1 LRQSPVWPIRR
12 SLPYNVAMR
21 GRAGHALLTILR
33 IAAGAALAVMAVPLL
48 IQGGFSRYAKYG
60 TPAHADWRYLGLA
73 VVMLGV
79 GLFLIRPYWWK
90 SLGTRHR

>member
-1 LRQSPVWPIRR
+1 MRR

-21 GRAGHALLTILR
+21 GRAGHVLLTILR
-33 IAAGAALAVMAVPLL
+33 IAAGAVLALMAVPLQ

-73 VVMLGV
+73 FVMLGA
-79 GLFLIRPYWWK
+79 GSLLIRPYWWK
-90 SLGTRHR
+90 SLGTPHR